1 MFSAGEK
8 HFFTAQNL
16 KDSFWRN
23 LKQYTDS
30 KSCKN
35 YFNSLAV
42 IKIPKMFLY
51 LMKNKKLWKR
61 NSNFG
66 TL

>member
-1 MFSAGEK
+1 MIKKAGTEGGK
-8 HFFTAQNL
+8 AAQNI
-16 KDSFWRN
+16 
-23 LKQYTDS
+23 
-30 KSCKN
+30 
-35 YFNSLAV
+35 FNSLAV

-51 LMKNKKLWKR
+51 LVKNKKLWKR